1 MGTIVQFAALA
12 VLLALAFYIAQ
23 LLFNGIR
30 STQLANGIAETE
42 RGLMQTR
49 IAEIMGKWDFER
61 EKREFSWNGFRK
73 FEVAR
78 KVPEGGGIC
87 SFYLRPHD
95 GKPLPAFNP
104 GQYLTFRLDIPGQA
118 KPVMRCYSLSDS
130 PNPEYYRV
138 SIKAVP
144 PPRDKPDVPPGLS
157 SNFFHN
163 SINEG
168 DILDVKAPGGHFYL
182 DTSKHTPVVLIG
194 GGIGLTPVLSMM
206 NHIAR
211 SGSTRETH
219 FFYGVRNR
227 TEHVM
232 KEHLEQMAQEHENIT
247 LHICYSDATD
257 SDAVG
262 RDYQH
267 GERVG
272 VDLFK
277 RILPSSNYEYYFCG
291 PPPMMNSLFE
301 GLREWG
307 VPEAHI
313 NYEAFGPATV
323 QKKKEADTAGDKAP
337 AATDASSNIEVTFNK
352 AGKTVKWDPSIG
364 SLLDFAE
371 ENGVEIDFGC
381 RAGNCGTCITAIKSG
396 DVEYLS
402 EPGEK
407 PESGSCLACVSVPKG
422 PLVLDA

>member
-1 MGTIVQFAALA
+1 MGTIVQFAAFA
-12 VLLALAFYIAQ
+12 VLIGLALYVAQ

-30 STQLANGIAETE
+30 TTQLATGIVESE
-42 RGLMQTR
+42 RSLIKTR
-49 IAEIMGKWDFER
+49 VAEIMGKWDFER
-61 EKREFSWNGFRK
+61 EKNEFSWSGFRK

-95 GKPLPAFNP
+95 GKPLPSFNP
-104 GQYLTFRLDIPGQA
+104 GQYLTFRLDVPGQA

-144 PPRDKPDVPPGLS
+144 PPRDKPEVPPGLS

-182 DTSKHTPVVLIG
+182 ETSKHTPVVLIG
-194 GGIGLTPVLSMM
+194 GGIGLTPVMSML
-206 NHIAR
+206 NDITR

-227 TEHVM
+227 AEHVM
-232 KEHLEQMAQEHENIT
+232 KEHLEEVTKNHENVH
-247 LHICYSDATD
+247 LHVCYSNATD
-257 SDAVG
+257 DDVQG
-262 RDYQH
+262 RDFQH
-267 GERVG
+267 AGRVG
-272 VDLFK
+272 ADLFK
-277 RILPSSNYEYYFCG
+277 KVLPSSNYEYYFCG

-307 VPEAHI
+307 VPEDDI

-323 QKKKEADTAGDKAP
+323 QKKKEADTTGDKAP
-337 AATDASSNIEVTFNK
+337 AAAAESGFEVTFNK
-352 AGKTVKWDPSIG
+352 AGKTVPWDPEIG

-371 ENGVEIDFGC
+371 ENGVDIDFGC

-396 DVEYLS
+396 DVDYIS

-407 PESGSCLACVSVPKG
+407 PEAGSCLACVSVPKG